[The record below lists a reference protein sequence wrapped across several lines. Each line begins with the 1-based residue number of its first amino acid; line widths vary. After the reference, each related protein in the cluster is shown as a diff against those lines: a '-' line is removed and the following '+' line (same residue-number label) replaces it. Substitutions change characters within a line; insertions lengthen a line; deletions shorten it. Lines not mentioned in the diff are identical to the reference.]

1 MRLRKISTIA
11 RGRSRAGRPALP
23 FGEKRQGSGNRRICR
38 LPPRV
43 GSGRPGVHAV
53 LPGAA
58 GGQGQAAMIVPIPA
72 EDNAW
77 VSMEACP
84 SIRGSK
90 STVAQTAT
98 PPADMAN
105 WASGLSV
112 KRR

>member
-1 MRLRKISTIA
+1 
-11 RGRSRAGRPALP
+11 
-23 FGEKRQGSGNRRICR
+23 
-38 LPPRV
+38 
-43 GSGRPGVHAV
+43 
-53 LPGAA
+53 
-58 GGQGQAAMIVPIPA
+58 MIVPIPA